1 MREPEP
7 RGLGIPIITLLLE
20 GGTDAIYKVPH
31 YIYNSYLH
39 IYIISTLQARDSL
52 EQGQPCVIIEGSGRA
67 ADILAYGYRH
77 AARSSAGVYSL
88 KEGHVKHLETMLEE
102 AFETRVTGPGGNQN
116 KRMFMNWIMDVVRH
130 SDKITVFDI
139 RREENMDKKILFA
152 LLKSE
157 NFNFQSQM
165 FLSMVWNRVDI
176 AEERIFCDRNFEWQQ
191 GDFDE
196 VMTKA
201 LLMERVQ
208 FVELLILNGFSF
220 RQFLTVARLRELYNE
235 ASYRHPGLMDQLEK
249 YVGHKSFIY
258 LRNIH
263 QLLCVIMKSHRSP
276 LYQLDRPP
284 TRGSEKQS
292 LEHSGQTF
300 SEPYLEMFL
309 WAVLANKAELAEFFW
324 LRTRHPLVAAVFA
337 ATFYGMLYNDMYK
350 LRSWDRWADT

>member
-1 MREPEP
+1 
-7 RGLGIPIITLLLE
+7 
-20 GGTDAIYKVPH
+20 
-31 YIYNSYLH
+31 
-39 IYIISTLQARDSL
+39 
-52 EQGQPCVIIEGSGRA
+52 
-67 ADILAYGYRH
+67 
-77 AARSSAGVYSL
+77 
-88 KEGHVKHLETMLEE
+88 MLEE

-350 LRSWDRWADT
+350 LRSWDRWADTKVTRR